1 MAKNNKTLVEMAR
14 EGHPAPALVKA
25 AAQEKRP
32 LEQIM
37 AGVAGGTLVVPANP
51 AHKSL
56 VPRGIGAGLRVKV
69 NANLGTAHELS
80 GMEEELTKMRVAVEA
95 GADAVMDL
103 STGGD
108 VESLRLRLLEKCSV
122 PFGTV
127 PIYQAALQ
135 AREKYGSIV
144 QMTVEDLFAVIEQQA
159 ANGVD
164 FMTVHTGITRES
176 IQILQ
181 EQGRVAEVVSRG
193 GSFMLAWMLHQ
204 QQENPL
210 FAQFDRLLDL
220 ARRYEVTLS
229 LGDAL
234 RPGATPDATDRAQ
247 IQELITLGRQVQRCR
262 EAGVQVMVEGP
273 GHMPL
278 QQIEANVILQK
289 KLCQGAPFYVLGPLV
304 TDIAPGYDHITSA
317 IGGAVAA
324 VAGADFLC
332 YVTPAEHLGLPEV
345 AQVRAGVIAARI
357 AAQAADLARGL
368 PEALEWDYR
377 MSKARKAL
385 DWETQEKLALDPEP
399 VRAYRSRHL
408 DQGECT
414 MCGPFCAMKI
424 VSEALGGKN
433 ISC

>member
-1 MAKNNKTLVEMAR
+1 MAR

-56 VPRGIGAGLRVKV
+56 VPRAIGAGLRVKV

-193 GSFMLAWMLHQ
+193 GSFMLAWML
-204 QQENPL
+204 
-210 FAQFDRLLDL
+210 
-220 ARRYEVTLS
+220 
-229 LGDAL
+229 
-234 RPGATPDATDRAQ
+234 
-247 IQELITLGRQVQRCR
+247 
-262 EAGVQVMVEGP
+262 
-273 GHMPL
+273 
-278 QQIEANVILQK
+278 
-289 KLCQGAPFYVLGPLV
+289 
-304 TDIAPGYDHITSA
+304 
-317 IGGAVAA
+317 
-324 VAGADFLC
+324 
-332 YVTPAEHLGLPEV
+332 
-345 AQVRAGVIAARI
+345 
-357 AAQAADLARGL
+357 
-368 PEALEWDYR
+368 
-377 MSKARKAL
+377 
-385 DWETQEKLALDPEP
+385 
-399 VRAYRSRHL
+399 
-408 DQGECT
+408 
-414 MCGPFCAMKI
+414 
-424 VSEALGGKN
+424 
-433 ISC
+433 